1 MLISSFNNVRPFRS
15 FHQGLVFFLS
25 LLTLMTAAQVPSTPD
40 KSSVHLVPGS
50 DTAMNAAAQWYQK
63 ETIFLVGG
71 NTYVKNGKS
80 FTGRKM
86 LVKEFLISPSGM
98 NLYVRSRRIRNF
110 TLTLSLASA
119 VGTIFTTTSNNRDNL
134 RGLMWTSIGVGI
146 VSSWGNAYANSVRD
160 RAFWVRNHDA
170 MLKMNEMD

>member
-15 FHQGLVFFLS
+15 FQQGLVFFLS

-86 LVKEFLISPSGM
+86 LVKE
-98 NLYVRSRRIRNF
+98 
-110 TLTLSLASA
+110 
-119 VGTIFTTTSNNRDNL
+119 
-134 RGLMWTSIGVGI
+134 
-146 VSSWGNAYANSVRD
+146 
-160 RAFWVRNHDA
+160 
-170 MLKMNEMD
+170 NE